1 MKKVINEP
9 LNVVREM
16 LEGAV
21 CFDPDL
27 ALMTD
32 ENVLAIAQLAYPMEA
47 QLPRTCWIEALSSH
61 IR

>member
-1 MKKVINEP
+1 MKKLINGP

-32 ENVLAIAQLAYPMEA
+32 ENVLSIAELAYPMEA
-47 QLPRTCWIEALSSH
+47 QLPRTVGL
-61 IR
+61 RR